1 MNQMTLIKWEAD
13 MYLTPGVKKEDYS
26 DYILYFIENLSDE
39 LKQEIRNKL
48 VAVCHG
54 VDQSRSSLKIYSY
67 KETVKEFIKRYKTD
81 NNVSEDR
88 KKGMIGELLVHI
100 VLELEGR
107 FFAASPF
114 FNMEERSFKKGYDV
128 TLFENATDELWIAEV
143 KSGNKQKNQKNASS
157 AAVGLINTA
166 KNDLKI
172 RLNDSNTSLWMNAL
186 NAARVSMS
194 DSNHQKDAV
203 MELLGQCADN
213 AVDGNNSS
221 DSFNVILA
229 ANLFHPLSEQMEAN
243 KVGKKY
249 TKVVQEGL
257 FKKVFIMVIQ
267 KETFDAVYDFLESEA
282 KDEV

>member
-54 VDQSRSSLKIYSY
+54 VDQSQSSLKIYSY

-107 FFAASPF
+107 FLQPLLFLTWK
-114 FNMEERSFKKGYDV
+114 NEVLKKGMMLHY
-128 TLFENATDELWIAEV
+128 LKMQLMNCGL
-143 KSGNKQKNQKNASS
+143 QK
-157 AAVGLINTA
+157 
-166 KNDLKI
+166 
-172 RLNDSNTSLWMNAL
+172 
-186 NAARVSMS
+186 
-194 DSNHQKDAV
+194 
-203 MELLGQCADN
+203 
-213 AVDGNNSS
+213 
-221 DSFNVILA
+221 
-229 ANLFHPLSEQMEAN
+229 
-243 KVGKKY
+243 
-249 TKVVQEGL
+249 
-257 FKKVFIMVIQ
+257 
-267 KETFDAVYDFLESEA
+267 
-282 KDEV
+282 